1 MTEPRAAETG
11 SSADEPTAAAP
22 TPPPVEAGR
31 RGGRASL
38 LVGTGILASRLT
50 GLVRTS
56 VLGHFLGVGDAA
68 DAWMAAFRIPNL
80 LQNLFG
86 EGVLSA
92 SFIPVYAR
100 LLARGERD
108 EARRVANAVAG
119 ILALATSLLVVAGIA
134 ATPFLIDV
142 VAPGFEGAK
151 RELTIRLVRI
161 LFPGAGLLVFSA
173 WCLGVLNSHRRFLLS
188 YIAPVVWNAAIVA
201 ALLITGGGAGESAL
215 VVAAAWGS
223 VAGSLLQVVV
233 QLPTVVRLAGRIRP
247 TLARDTDGVRQTLRN
262 FGPVFVGRGVVQISA
277 YVDMMLASL
286 VGTGAAAILG
296 FAQTLYV
303 LPVSLFGMA
312 VSAAELPAMASA
324 LGSDEEVAATLRARL
339 AAGAA
344 RIAFFIVPSAVAFLA
359 FGDLLAGALFESG
372 AFDRRASLWVWATLA
387 GYAIGL
393 LATTHGRLYSSGFYA
408 LNDTRTPLR
417 YAVVRVALS
426 AALGWAAALT
436 LPDALGV
443 DPLWGVA
450 GLAAASGIAGWV
462 ELALLRRALRRRIGV
477 LPSGAALLLRL
488 GLAAGAG
495 AAAAWGVRVLLGG
508 GAPLRAEAV
517 LVAAVFGMTY
527 FALCWALGVPAMR
540 DVVTGL
546 RRRAGGGS
554 AAGG

>member
-1 MTEPRAAETG
+1 
-11 SSADEPTAAAP
+11 
-22 TPPPVEAGR
+22 
-31 RGGRASL
+31 
-38 LVGTGILASRLT
+38 
-50 GLVRTS
+50 
-56 VLGHFLGVGDAA
+56 LGVGDAA

-134 ATPFLIDV
+134 ATPLLIDL

-151 RELTIRLVRI
+151 RELTVRLVRI

-201 ALLITGGGAGESAL
+201 ALLVTGGAAGESAL

-223 VAGSLLQVVV
+223 VAGSLLQVAV

-247 TLARDTDGVRQTLRN
+247 TLARDADGVRQTLRN

-324 LGSDEEVAATLRARL
+324 LGTEEEVAATLRARL

-344 RIAFFIVPSAVAFLA
+344 RIAFLIVPSAAAFLA

-408 LNDTRTPLR
+408 LHDTRTPLR
-417 YAVVRVALS
+417 FAVVRVALS

-462 ELALLRRALRRRIGV
+462 ELALLRHALRRRIGV
-477 LPSGAALLLRL
+477 LPRGRALLPRL

-495 AAAAWGVRVLLGG
+495 AAAAWGVRLLLDGE
-508 GAPLRAEAV
+508 APLRVEAV
-517 LVAAVFGMTY
+517 LVASTFGLTY
-527 FALCWALGVPAMR
+527 FAVCWALGVSAMR
-540 DVVTGL
+540 DVVAAL
-546 RRRAGGGS
+546 RRRTGRGS